1 MPKLA
6 AKTRKRVAKA
16 EAVGSGDYEPLAPGK
31 YIAELSEVEAKNSN
45 AGNPMWVAEF
55 TEIHDLDGDRQP
67 GRQWYNLNLPIDG
80 PMPDSYEPKRLRKG
94 QTPEDSWEN
103 YQRMCEGRLKGFFEA
118 FGYEVDSDT
127 DEFIGERCVITVGV
141 RTITQGARAGE
152 KTNQINGVAPLDS
165 VDFEEGEGDETKN
178 DEF

>member
-6 AKTRKRVAKA
+6 AKTRKKVAKA
-16 EAVGSGDYEPLAPGK
+16 EAVAGGDFEPLAPGK
-31 YIAELSEVEAKNSN
+31 YIATLAGVEAKTSN

-55 TEIHDLDGDRQP
+55 EEIHDLDGDRQP
-67 GRQWYNLNLPIDG
+67 GRQWYNLNLPVDT
-80 PMPDSYEPKRLRKG
+80 MPDDYEPKRLRKG
-94 QTPEDSWEN
+94 QTREDSWEN
-103 YQRMCEGRLKGFFEA
+103 YQRLCEGRLKGFFEA

-127 DEFIGERCVITVGV
+127 DEFVGEQCVIIIGV

-152 KTNQINGVAPLDS
+152 KTNQVNGVAPLDS
-165 VDFEEGEGDETKN
+165 VDYEGAEDGGGE